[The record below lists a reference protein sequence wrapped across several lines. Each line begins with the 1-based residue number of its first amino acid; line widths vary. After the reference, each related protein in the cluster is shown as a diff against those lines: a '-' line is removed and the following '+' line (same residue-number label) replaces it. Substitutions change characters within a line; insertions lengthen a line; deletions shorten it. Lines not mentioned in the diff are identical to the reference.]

1 VKGSQQTT
9 QQTFFATGHTGNAE
23 SKFTCFIAIDYF
35 YPAILLQLAFFIRLT
50 MSLRQ
55 FTAAAVLA
63 FASLGLATKE
73 VPAGIPTLGTD
84 TVAGC
89 FNALADMT
97 LVATWEYNTQG
108 WCSKQCRSKNK
119 PVGATYSKACYCG
132 TKLPNQ
138 KNLLNDSKCNEPCPG
153 FGDQACTFLEGSEYV
168 IYTN

>member
-1 VKGSQQTT
+1 MKEFQQAL
-9 QQTFFATGHTGNAE
+9 QQAFFATGHTCNAV
-23 SKFTCFIAIDYF
+23 SN
-35 YPAILLQLAFFIRLT
+35 FIRLIT
-50 MSLRQ
+50 IDQPSSAIRPQLIFLIRIMSLRQ
-55 FTAAAVLA
+55 FTAAAILA
-63 FASLGLATKE
+63 FASLGRATKE

-97 LVATWEYNTQG
+97 LVATWKYNTQG
-108 WCSKQCRSKNK
+108 WCSEQCRNKNK

-153 FGDQACTFLEGSEYV
+153 FGDQACAF
-168 IYTN
+168 